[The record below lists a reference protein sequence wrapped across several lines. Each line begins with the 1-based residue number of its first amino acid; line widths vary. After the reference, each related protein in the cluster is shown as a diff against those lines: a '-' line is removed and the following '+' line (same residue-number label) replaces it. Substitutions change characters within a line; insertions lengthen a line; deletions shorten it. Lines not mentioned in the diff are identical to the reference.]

1 MFSAENAGNY
11 FVSFSTM
18 SDLERVVFKYFD
30 AHQRGI
36 DVRRSRRT
44 NGSIESHIGSLKGE
58 LQTLELSSDFKKVSL
73 RQKECTSPDLQNELI
88 ATLLRCIDAAMATEV
103 SNDSIESI
111 SAIFELVAAAVSF
124 GNPVAKAVL
133 ARSLQFTDVVME
145 RVRTNACKILGLCVE
160 VIVSISDNNET
171 LFFLD
176 HDRDEDWKVKF
187 LEAAKDGL
195 LPRLTDKSQAVRN
208 AAIVACGAFGDD
220 MHDETLQS
228 LLWSLNH
235 DPSPANR
242 SAAIASVPC
251 NSDSIDHL
259 IERARDTKVKVR
271 VDALN
276 ALRTKMNVC
285 DMTADNFCRLIHTG
299 VTDRCEQTKGA
310 IATLICTSW
319 IKAAKYDPLELVK
332 MVGPIVNEEECDKLI
347 GVLLDCDPHALKDL
361 SIPEIRAFQDGISK
375 TPTVMCQEEGFK
387 LSPEAVLFARV
398 KLSRSLESMT
408 FSASK
413 KADLLSEVVP
423 DIPLLCETVE
433 KLVKSLTEAITSG
446 NEEMEER
453 DAFLC
458 RQLLQLAQIS
468 DLKEEGSRR
477 HFIAAM
483 KGMLSSVDTPD
494 DLLEEGIK
502 AMAKAHDEEGEHLRT
517 ISDIV
522 DGMVGGEEVY
532 SDVAVFTQVRVVSII
547 STVLENASANMVMH
561 PILSKLSFYVIHA
574 VTSANAMVRECGVS
588 CLGRLA
594 LLSDE
599 STVSESFKPLLLK
612 VISTESEALE
622 IRAQAMLAICDLS
635 LLFGMLST
643 EPVSF
648 VSLVSDLLKNA
659 QAGIVAV
666 AAEVAAKLLFS
677 GKVNDRDLMAGLLV
691 AFFNKSFAD
700 LAEHEDADVSEVGSL
715 LRMQQILCVFFPAY
729 SMKSNEA
736 KHTLIS
742 SIGPMLDTITSK
754 KTKRGA
760 AWNISKMIEYI
771 ISTVEIGKD
780 EPGKVDDTK
789 EEDKTTSSEPSGV
802 LAACLEV
809 SIFLKQQGDNLT
821 NTHLRALCKLL
832 GGADID
838 VELDHRK
845 TVIALKSN
853 IEELSL
859 FIDDDNCQRS
869 LETVVELLEEVSGG
883 ESEDDENSTGID
895 DHEST
900 SASLAEAL
908 EKTKLVDD
916 KENKENT
923 IDVGRME
930 STKLGPQPLLGQRRS
945 LASVN

>member
-1 MFSAENAGNY
+1 
-11 FVSFSTM
+11 M
-18 SDLERVVFKYFD
+18 SDLERVVFQYFD

-36 DVRRSRRT
+36 DVRKSRRT
-44 NGSIESHIGSLKGE
+44 NGSIESRIALLMGE
-58 LQTLELSSDFKKVSL
+58 LQTLELSSEFNKVSM
-73 RQKECTSPDLQNELI
+73 RQKDCTSPNLQNELI
-88 ATLLRCIDAAMATEV
+88 ATLLQCIDAAMATEV
-103 SNDSIESI
+103 SNDSNDSI
-111 SAIFELVAAAVSF
+111 SAIFELAAAAASF
-124 GNPVAKAVL
+124 GSPVAKAVL
-133 ARSLQFTDVVME
+133 ARSLQFTDVAME
-145 RVRTNACKILGLCVE
+145 RVRTYACKLLGLCVE
-160 VIVSISDNNET
+160 AIVSISDNNET
-171 LFFLD
+171 LSFLD
-176 HDRDEDWKVKF
+176 HDRDEDWKLEC

-208 AAIVACGAFGDD
+208 AAIFACGAFGDA

-251 NSDSIDHL
+251 NSDSMDHL
-259 IERARDTKVKVR
+259 IERARDIKVKVR

-276 ALRTKMNVC
+276 AIRTKMNVC
-285 DMTADNFCRLIHTG
+285 DMTADHFCRLIHTG

-310 IATLICTSW
+310 TATLICTSW

-332 MVGPIVNEEECDKLI
+332 MIGPIVNEDECEKLI
-347 GVLLDCDPHALKDL
+347 GVLLACDPQALKDL
-361 SIPEIRAFQDGISK
+361 SVPEIRAFQEGISK
-375 TPTVMCQEEGFK
+375 TPTVISQEESFK
-387 LSPEAVLFARV
+387 LTPEAVLFARV
-398 KLSRSLESMT
+398 KVSRSLDSMAI
-408 FSASK
+408 SASK

-433 KLVKSLTEAITSG
+433 KLVKNLTEAISSE
-446 NEEMEER
+446 NDEMEER
-453 DAFLC
+453 DTFVC
-458 RQLLQLAQIS
+458 RQLLQLAQLS
-468 DLKEEGSRR
+468 DLTEEGSRR
-477 HFIAAM
+477 HFVAAM

-502 AMAKAHDEEGEHLRT
+502 AMAKAHDQEGEHLRT
-517 ISDIV
+517 ISEIV
-522 DGMVGGEEVY
+522 EGMVGGEEALY
-532 SDVAVFTQVRVVSII
+532 CDVAAFTQLRIVSIL
-547 STVLENASANMVMH
+547 SLVLENASANMAMH
-561 PILSKLSFYVIHA
+561 PILSKFGFYITHA

-599 STVSESFKPLLLK
+599 PTVSAAFKPLLLK
-612 VISTESEALE
+612 VISTESESME

-635 LLFGMLST
+635 LLFGGMLNS

-666 AAEVAAKLLFS
+666 AAEVAAKLFLC
-677 GKVNDRDLMAGLLV
+677 GKVDNADLMGGLLV

-729 SMKSNEA
+729 SMKSKEA

-742 SIGPMLDTITSK
+742 SIGPMLDTVTSK

-771 ISTVEIGKD
+771 ISTAEIGKE
-780 EPGKVDDTK
+780 EPGKVDDMK
-789 EEDKTTSSEPSGV
+789 EEDKTASATEPSGV
-802 LAACLEV
+802 LAACVEV
-809 SIFLKQQGDNLT
+809 SSFLVQQGDNLT

-838 VELDHRK
+838 VEADHGK

-859 FIDDDNCQRS
+859 LIDDDNCQRS

-883 ESEDDENSTGID
+883 ESEDDENSTEID
-895 DHEST
+895 DNEST
-900 SASLAEAL
+900 GESLADAL
-908 EKTKLVDD
+908 EKFKIVED
-916 KENKENT
+916 KENSIN
-923 IDVGRME
+923 VGRVE
-930 STKLGPQPLLGQRRS
+930 RTKLGPRPFSGQRLS